1 MCLRSGGGTLQGLGL
16 GGTVI
21 RFEGSPEAFLKEL
34 SQKFT
39 TGSVRVFKAFEEE
52 VEVEREKRT
61 AHFVIER
68 GREEAEKLL
77 SFLLAK
83 MGASLREMRRF
94 DDFSE
99 AEYGLYTRR
108 GGVVIRITFKEL

>member
-1 MCLRSGGGTLQGLGL
+1 MKDIRVIVVETADDAERKRVEYVLEKWRRNASRLKGI
-16 GGTVI
+16 VI

-34 SQKFT
+34 SQKLT
-39 TGSVRVFKAFEEE
+39 TGSVKVFKAFEEE
-52 VEVEREKRT
+52 VEVEREKRS

-83 MGASLREMRRF
+83 MGASLR
-94 DDFSE
+94 
-99 AEYGLYTRR
+99 
-108 GGVVIRITFKEL
+108 